1 MHGSPTSWS
10 YHKDYCRNC
19 YLKEERFRLCAVCGR
34 PWSASDSDM
43 GFCEGCEQW
52 IHRRCLSN
60 DMIEWQ
66 KCDLTRSPYHCKRCR
81 SVVSPSNDSLP
92 HTPLST
98 VRSTSAPINVI
109 VHYPKTEQGKRQEL
123 RIRELIQGDVLSQ
136 NVRSNALNP
145 LLLDLARV
153 VVRV

>member
-1 MHGSPTSWS
+1 
-10 YHKDYCRNC
+10 
-19 YLKEERFRLCAVCGR
+19 
-34 PWSASDSDM
+34 
-43 GFCEGCEQW
+43 
-52 IHRRCLSN
+52 
-60 DMIEWQ
+60 MIEWQ

-109 VHYPKTEQGKRQEL
+109 QERRQEL